1 MTEPTGYL
9 ETYTLLKEPE
19 HRWGDNGGFLRWQH
33 DVYNAGM
40 MIEAAV
46 HYYKA
51 TGKTK
56 LLEVATRYTNYMA
69 DYMGPAPKKNI
80 VPSTPARKKP
90 LSNYTGYS
98 KNNRN
103 LKNNY
108 QCP

>member
-69 DYMGPAPKKNI
+69 DYMGPAPKKKYC
-80 VPSTPARKKP
+80 S
-90 LSNYTGYS
+90 LSLRPGRSHYQTILAIQRTTGT
-98 KNNRN
+98 
-103 LKNNY
+103 
-108 QCP
+108 